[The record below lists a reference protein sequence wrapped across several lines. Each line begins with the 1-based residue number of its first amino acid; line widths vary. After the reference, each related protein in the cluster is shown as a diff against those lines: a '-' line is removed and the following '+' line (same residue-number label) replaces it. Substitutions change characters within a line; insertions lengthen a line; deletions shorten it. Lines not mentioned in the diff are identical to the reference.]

1 MDQGLHRRAYT
12 GRVTQERLHRRGYI
26 GLGYTG
32 WVTQEALH
40 RNGYTG
46 GATQEGEDVH
56 RSGYTGGVAQERLH
70 RRASCLTP
78 PVRAIVQLG
87 KPSLYKTGGP

>member
-32 WVTQEALH
+32 WVTQ
-40 RNGYTG
+40 G
-46 GATQEGEDVH
+46 GQN
-56 RSGYTGGVAQERLH
+56 L
-70 RRASCLTP
+70 
-78 PVRAIVQLG
+78 LG
-87 KPSLYKTGGP
+87 